1 MDRHYLILLF
11 LSVMH
16 GLSVCQ
22 LVCLIT
28 DFLIDCL
35 TIDIFLNSFVKG
47 SVFYYFPDP
56 RFYLKGQH
64 L

>member
-1 MDRHYLILLF
+1 MLWL
-11 LSVMH
+11 LSVDIWTVC
-16 GLSVCQ
+16 LSVS
-22 LVCLIT
+22 VSIT
-28 DFLIDCL
+28 GFLIDCL
-35 TIDIFLNSFVKG
+35 PIDIFLNSIDKG

>member
-1 MDRHYLILLF
+1 
-11 LSVMH
+11 MH

-56 RFYLKGQH
+56 KFYLKGQH

>member
-1 MDRHYLILLF
+1 
-11 LSVMH
+11 MH
-16 GLSVCQ
+16 GLSVG
-22 LVCLIT
+22 VSIT

-47 SVFYYFPDP
+47 SVFYYLPDP
-56 RFYLKGQH
+56 KFYLKGQH